1 MDSSISNQ
9 WVVMSFIDELK
20 RRNVFRVGA
29 AYAVVAWLILQVIDI
44 AFPRLG
50 LPDWTITLILVLL
63 LVGFP
68 IGLILAWAFELSPDG
83 VKKTEDAGGNES
95 VPAPGGYKLN
105 LLIVGALVAALG
117 FIAYQNFGLGPDR
130 GAGGVAGTD
139 KSVAVLP
146 FDDLSEAGDQAWF
159 SDGLTEEILNSLA
172 RLPELKVISRTSSFF
187 FRDQDMPLRKIA
199 ERLDVA
205 HIVEGSVRR
214 SGNRFRV
221 TAQLIRAADDS
232 HIWTE
237 TYDAST
243 DDVFSVQEEVAEKI
257 AMALD
262 IFLDDAKR
270 EAMFS
275 FGTRNVQAWELYS
288 KASRLEHEW
297 YLTYGA
303 GDKLW
308 QVSAL
313 TEQALEIDPNF
324 LAARFLHVTAYTHFV
339 MGDNS
344 DGAPEGLTQQMA
356 QNVILEDYASAA
368 ALAQHPTHRAFF
380 NLSRT
385 FYSNDWS
392 DIPALINS
400 LDMDEVQNIIQASIS
415 GHAIDNLL
423 SILGRKQDAFDYLQ
437 EALRRSPYDPSLLW
451 HISGAAFGLGGP
463 DLAFEYIDKG
473 PEEFVLNYVRKTIYT
488 LIAAGRAEEALL
500 MVEKFGDTDIVSQ
513 QTTALVLAHAGREKE
528 ARAIL
533 EKLGSGGYKH
543 WIAAWALETAGDLD
557 GAKSMYR
564 SVDANPGG
572 PQTLMMYAT
581 SNFGG
586 KFFHD
591 LTWTPNL
598 AARLAEAGVEPERL
612 MIPESQAS
620 TSAEK

>member
-1 MDSSISNQ
+1 MGVFIS
-9 WVVMSFIDELK
+9 ELK

-29 AYAVVAWLILQVIDI
+29 AYAIVSWLIVQVVDI

-50 LPDWTITLILVLL
+50 LPDWTITLVLVLL
-63 LVGFP
+63 L
-68 IGLILAWAFELSPDG
+68 IGLPVALILAWAFELTPDG
-83 VKKTEDAGGNES
+83 VKKTEDKGEDQS
-95 VPAPGGYKLN
+95 VPVPGGQKLN
-105 LLIVGALVAALG
+105 FLIAGALVAALG
-117 FIAYQNFGLGPDR
+117 FIAYQNFSFGPDQVFGE
-130 GAGGVAGTD
+130 GAGVD

-146 FDDLSEAGDQAWF
+146 FDDLSEGGDQEWF

-172 RLPELKVISRTSSFF
+172 RLPELRVISRTSSFH
-187 FRDQDMPLRKIA
+187 FRDQDMPLREIA
-199 ERLDVA
+199 ERLNVA

-214 SGNRFRV
+214 SGDRLRV

-243 DDVFSVQEEVAEKI
+243 DDVFSVQERVAEKI

-324 LAARFLHVTAYTHFV
+324 LAARFLHVTAFTHFG

-344 DGAPEGLTQQMA
+344 VGVPQGLTPERA
-356 QNVILEDYASAA
+356 QTVILEDFDAAA
-368 ALAQHPTHRAFF
+368 ALARTPADYTFFKFNRA
-380 NLSRT
+380 

-392 DIPALINS
+392 EIPALVDA
-400 LDMDEVQNIIQASIS
+400 LDLDAVQKIIHASVS
-415 GHAIDNLL
+415 GHCVDCLL
-423 SILGRKQDAFDYLQ
+423 SILGRKQAAFDYLQ
-437 EALRRSPYDPSLLW
+437 EALRRSPFDPSLWW

-463 DLAFEYIDKG
+463 KLALQYIDQV
-473 PEEFVLNYVRKTIYT
+473 PAEFVVSIHAPKSMYN

-500 MVEKFGDTDIVSQ
+500 IVEDFGMEDYRNMSAK
-513 QTTALVLAHAGREKE
+513 ALVLAHAGRETE
-528 ARAIL
+528 AWEVLDSIPTNAL
-533 EKLGSGGYKH
+533 DN
-543 WIAAWALETAGDLD
+543 WVQAWAMDVAGDRD
-557 GAKSMYR
+557 GAEAMYR
-564 SVDANPGG
+564 SIDAKPGG
-572 PQTLMMYAT
+572 PQVLLLYAT
-581 SNFGG
+581 ALFGG
-586 KFFHD
+586 KFFHN
-591 LTWTPNL
+591 LAWTPNL
-598 AARLAEAGVEPERL
+598 LARLAELGVEPERL
-612 MIPESQAS
+612 RIPESK
-620 TSAEK
+620 TSAPAEK